1 MVHMSLPDSLRWLPN
16 LELGGMEPASSG
28 ENSLEPGIPRPTS
41 SFSTWNDPHAVPEGE
56 GAELCS
62 VSPEG
67 CQLWGLHR
75 PLWKGANCG
84 VVIGFW
90 RYGGCCLGLGHLRA
104 PVEGLRVGEVGRGT
118 LIVAEGAENRE
129 LGCVQGGPGSRT
141 DFYPATDRS
150 AWRGL
155 ASMSLNLQF
164 LLWQNSSPP

>member
-84 VVIGFW
+84 VVIRLW

-129 LGCVQGGPGSRT
+129 LGCVEG
-141 DFYPATDRS
+141 
-150 AWRGL
+150 
-155 ASMSLNLQF
+155 
-164 LLWQNSSPP
+164 